1 VKNNKKLDL
10 IIFSILQVMDDVGP
24 QIVITY
30 PENGTYFAKTV
41 VIEGFVI
48 DLADSGGD
56 HGEVLSLSY
65 EIDPAETQRYS
76 YLAKVSSDTSR
87 AIEIS
92 STGWDILFLGEV
104 Y

>member
-1 VKNNKKLDL
+1 MKE
-10 IIFSILQVMDDVGP
+10 
-24 QIVITY
+24 Y
-30 PENGTYFAKTV
+30 E
-41 VIEGFVI
+41 
-48 DLADSGGD
+48 
-56 HGEVLSLSY
+56 LSKSYYEQAY
-65 EIDPAETQRYS
+65 EIDPAETERYS